1 MIIFH
6 LYTIQTLTVMQYF
19 ICDQSVAVTFHYQ
32 NITHMCLFQPEHPDV
47 RLITS
52 GSCKYQNKEDN
63 KNEITYS

>member
-1 MIIFH
+1 
-6 LYTIQTLTVMQYF
+6 MQYF